1 MVVVVQAVF
10 HPTDGGDGEDLTK
23 VAQLVA
29 EIPSSAT
36 VVIGAVIRVGINLQ
50 IKGKTHNHHLE
61 AIL

>member
-29 EIPSSAT
+29 EIPSCVTAVTGVAT
-36 VVIGAVIRVGINLQ
+36 HAATSHQ
-50 IKGKTHNHHLE
+50 IKGT
-61 AIL
+61 IL